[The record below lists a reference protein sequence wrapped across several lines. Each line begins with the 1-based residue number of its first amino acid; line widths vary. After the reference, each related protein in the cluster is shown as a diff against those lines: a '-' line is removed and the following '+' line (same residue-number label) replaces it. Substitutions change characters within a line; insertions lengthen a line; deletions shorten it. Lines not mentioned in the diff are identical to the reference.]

1 MRGVSQAIT
10 ALIMIVIAI
19 VTSLLFFL
27 IFSQTVHNS
36 LPKGSILIVS
46 VQEAK
51 LVGSYLVITVQ
62 LTNNGAEQIYLQKAR
77 LMKGTIIL
85 EEKNITTTDGK
96 TVLNPG
102 ETKTALLI
110 FNRLNIF
117 PRDLITLII
126 FYTSNNIQQAAGIS
140 AIVV

>member
-1 MRGVSQAIT
+1 MRGVSQTIT
-10 ALIMIVIAI
+10 ALIMIIITTA
-19 VTSLLFFL
+19 TSLLFFL
-27 IFSQTVHNS
+27 TFTQINNS
-36 LPKGSILIVS
+36 LPGSILTVS
-46 VQEAK
+46 AQEAK
-51 LVGSYLVITVQ
+51 LLGTYLVITVQ

-77 LMKGTIIL
+77 LIKGTIIL

>member
-1 MRGVSQAIT
+1 
-10 ALIMIVIAI
+10 
-19 VTSLLFFL
+19 
-27 IFSQTVHNS
+27 
-36 LPKGSILIVS
+36 VS

-51 LVGSYLVITVQ
+51 LVGGYLVITVQ
-62 LTNNGAEQIYLQKAR
+62 LTNNGAEHIYLQKAR

-96 TVLNPG
+96 TILNPG
-102 ETKTALLI
+102 ETKTALLF

-126 FYTSNNIQQAAGIS
+126 FYASNNTQKAAGIS
-140 AIVV
+140 TIVI